1 MKQVKRILR
10 ENTTV
15 DTQTGE
21 VLQRETTVQF
31 SKEPAYVKLY
41 LIALARTSRMMGSL
55 RAVTTCSSKF

>member
-21 VLQRETTVQF
+21 VLQRKNGAVLKRTCIRQTVF
-31 SKEPAYVKLY
+31 
-41 LIALARTSRMMGSL
+41 
-55 RAVTTCSSKF
+55 

>member
-21 VLQRETTVQF
+21 VLQQETTVQF
-31 SKEPAYVKLY
+31 SKEPAYVK
-41 LIALARTSRMMGSL
+41 T
-55 RAVTTCSSKF
+55 VF

>member
-31 SKEPAYVKLY
+31 SK
-41 LIALARTSRMMGSL
+41 RTCIRQT
-55 RAVTTCSSKF
+55 VF